1 MTTPTATRDDFLL
14 AHWGKAA
21 WIAEGHELHVPADDL
36 ARIVEMC
43 KERALRLSEGSQWIP
58 VTERWPDRSI
68 PVLMRLTPHRNP
80 IDGGSWGTTQVGYR
94 SFDEFEE
101 TEDWVIA
108 TPLGVTVVTVTHW
121 MPLPE
126 APK

>member
-43 KERALRLSEGSQWIP
+43 KERALRLSDSPQWIP
-58 VTERWPDRSI
+58 VGVRLPEMDI
-68 PVLMRLTPHRNP
+68 NVL
-80 IDGGSWGTTQVGYR
+80 
-94 SFDEFEE
+94 
-101 TEDWVIA
+101 
-108 TPLGVTVVTVTHW
+108 VVTPSQMMWTACLHGDEWYPPGDDMSIEVEPTHW

-126 APK
+126 AP